1 MDIFSQ
7 SQSVSFVLGSI
18 VRLIA
23 ELWHPPAPF
32 FERRNTAPAKSF
44 CKVNKF
50 KCHRK
55 PSHICHTKTQ
65 LFSGWPDGFSYIHHS
80 IHCCP
85 RDRSPVSSAPHVSDA
100 TALGAY
106 DFTTTKP
113 CTQRLVLRCSMKK
126 QGKGLDFSIFIL
138 HLKVWLFDIFWLVR
152 HPSQTTTMV
161 WLVRFVCCHLRRFLW
176 SFDKGSPRRWSSVS
190 NGVTAQWCPS
200 SP

>member
-1 MDIFSQ
+1 MLWLATLDNGHLFTKPICFLC
-7 SQSVSFVLGSI
+7 LGFYSK
-18 VRLIA
+18 VDCRTLT
-23 ELWHPPAPF
+23 PTSTF

-50 KCHRK
+50 KCHCK

-161 WLVRFVCCHLRRFLW
+161 WLVWFVCSQHTGVHLHHSQMYWKLENHTI
-176 SFDKGSPRRWSSVS
+176 DKV
-190 NGVTAQWCPS
+190 
-200 SP
+200 